1 LDAAPKVV
9 IVAGEASG
17 DLHGADLIKTLRQ
30 LLPNLKCTGIGGP
43 GLAAQGVELIYRA
56 EDLSVVGITEVLPKA
71 GRLLGALRGL
81 KRHLRQTRPDL
92 LVLIDFPDF
101 NFRLGKAAKRLGI
114 KVLYYISPQ
123 VWAWRQGRARTME
136 GFVDRLAVVF
146 PFEKEFM
153 SQVAPGLD
161 TTFVGHPSLDRPDDA
176 AESSTLPVPAEAE
189 LVGLLPG
196 SRMSEISRLLPLML
210 KAAEIMNSRRSGL
223 HFILPLAPGVKRAE
237 IDPYLKGHPRGLSVV
252 QGLTSAV
259 MAQARVLLVAS
270 GTATLQA
277 ALAGTPMVVVYKVG
291 WLNYCLAR
299 LMIKVDHIAMP
310 NLIAGREVVPE
321 LIQSKADPQT
331 LAEWGLNLL
340 ADGHLRQDM
349 VNALGQVRQSLG
361 GAGANQRVAE
371 MALEL
376 MGRGG

>member
-1 LDAAPKVV
+1 MGAAPQVV

-43 GLAAQGVELIYRA
+43 GLAAQGVELLYRA
-56 EDLSVVGITEVLPKA
+56 EDLSVVGIAEVLPKA

-81 KRHLRQTRPDL
+81 KRHLRRTRPDL
-92 LVLIDFPDF
+92 LILIDFPDF
-101 NFRLGKAAKRLGI
+101 NFRLGKAARRLGI

-136 GFVDRLAVVF
+136 SFVDRLAVVF

-153 SQVAPGLD
+153 ARAAPGLD
-161 TTFVGHPSLDRPDDA
+161 TTFVGHPSLDRPDNTDK
-176 AESSTLPVPAEAE
+176 SSALPVPAEAE

-223 HFILPLAPGVKRAE
+223 HFILPLAPGVNSAE
-237 IDPYLKGHPRGLSVV
+237 IDPYLKNHPRGLSVV

-259 MAQARVLLVAS
+259 MAQARILLVAS

-291 WLNYCLAR
+291 WFNYCLAR
-299 LMIKVDHIAMP
+299 LMIKVDYIAMP

-331 LAEWGLNLL
+331 LAEWGLDLL
-340 ADGHLRQDM
+340 ADGPQRQDM
-349 VNALGQVRQSLG
+349 VDALGQVRHSLG

>member
-1 LDAAPKVV
+1 
-9 IVAGEASG
+9 
-17 DLHGADLIKTLRQ
+17 
-30 LLPNLKCTGIGGP
+30 
-43 GLAAQGVELIYRA
+43 
-56 EDLSVVGITEVLPKA
+56 
-71 GRLLGALRGL
+71 
-81 KRHLRQTRPDL
+81 
-92 LVLIDFPDF
+92 
-101 NFRLGKAAKRLGI
+101 
-114 KVLYYISPQ
+114 
-123 VWAWRQGRARTME
+123 
-136 GFVDRLAVVF
+136 
-146 PFEKEFM
+146 
-153 SQVAPGLD
+153 
-161 TTFVGHPSLDRPDDA
+161 
-176 AESSTLPVPAEAE
+176 
-189 LVGLLPG
+189 
-196 SRMSEISRLLPLML
+196 
-210 KAAEIMNSRRSGL
+210 
-223 HFILPLAPGVKRAE
+223 
-237 IDPYLKGHPRGLSVV
+237 
-252 QGLTSAV
+252 

>member
-1 LDAAPKVV
+1 MDAAPKVV